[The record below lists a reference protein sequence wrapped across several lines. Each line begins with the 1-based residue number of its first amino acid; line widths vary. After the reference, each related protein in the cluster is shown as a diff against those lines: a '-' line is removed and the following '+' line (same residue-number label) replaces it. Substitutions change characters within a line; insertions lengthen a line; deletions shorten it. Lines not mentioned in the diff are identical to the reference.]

1 MNHRGNTVDAE
12 GHCENP
18 FCECQPTFDATP
30 SSRESWEEE
39 FDRDFTTQEID
50 DWRRMKAINADIVKR
65 FIRKELDASYTEGYE
80 KGGDSIRYHRE
91 SFEKGRAEGK
101 SLCLKEVREKVEA
114 LKFHSGLETP
124 ELREAAEIGWV
135 RALFDVLTA
144 LKEMEEQK
152 HEAIR

>member
-101 SLCLKEVREKVEA
+101 SLCLKEVREKVEGHH
-114 LKFHSGLETP
+114 KTNTYDGEEKKVFHTTID
-124 ELREAAEIGWV
+124 EI
-135 RALFDVLTA
+135 LTA
-144 LKEMEEQK
+144 LKEIEEQK